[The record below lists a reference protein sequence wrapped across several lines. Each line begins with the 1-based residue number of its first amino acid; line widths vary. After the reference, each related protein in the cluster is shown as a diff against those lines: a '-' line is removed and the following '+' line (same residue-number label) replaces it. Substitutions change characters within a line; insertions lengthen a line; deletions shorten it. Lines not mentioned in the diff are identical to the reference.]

1 MDFERYQDE
10 QAADYLELE
19 TVACDIHYS
28 GWDDEALQARAEQPQ
43 GIVYSETDEL
53 PF

>member
-1 MDFERYQDE
+1 MNFDRYQDE
-10 QAADYLELE
+10 QAADYAVMEIE
-19 TVACDIHYS
+19 ACDIHYS